1 MKLILIY
8 FQNLFLKLQIS
19 PDYAHKE
26 PLLTNKISAM
36 IDQFKQRKVSPK
48 KIRACKE
55 VKYHGKLSFNNDI
68 QKFVM
73 TKADF
78 QTNIG

>member
-1 MKLILIY
+1 MYLISEIDPHI
-8 FQNLFLKLQIS
+8 FSKSINLLKLQIS

-68 QKFVM
+68 
-73 TKADF
+73 
-78 QTNIG
+78 